1 MSKNQIIIALVVLCL
16 VGTIWGSV
24 QDKKSTS
31 LERQLAAM
39 KTQQASAAPVMD
51 EAATS
56 DAQAIAT
63 QALAELEKFK
73 SQNQALLADAASLK
87 GSVASQ
93 QQEISSLKKALASSG
108 SGSQSIEAMQAQL
121 DKRTAEITKLEEAV
135 VSTKSAL
142 EQKNAALAAA
152 EEAAAGLENVKS
164 ALANSVDAYSSKS
177 QELAAE
183 VEEYGMRILSLE
195 KALEE
200 RTKIL
205 VAGGEE
211 LARTKLN
218 MNVLLSKIAAQNN
231 SLEILEDTRVALE
244 KELAM
249 KFLIIEELQHQL
261 SAQVVVEV
269 VNVEEAPVVAP
280 KTAVAEEAAV
290 VEPVDAPAPAEDVH
304 PEAVEEAPAH

>member
-39 KTQQASAAPVMD
+39 KQAPAAPVMVG
-51 EAATS
+51 AAVS
-56 DAQAIAT
+56 DAQAVT
-63 QALAELEKFK
+63 SSVLAELEELK
-73 SQNQALLADAASLK
+73 SQNTKLLENAATFK

-93 QQEISSLKKALASSG
+93 QDEIASLKKELAESDG
-108 SGSQSIEAMQAQL
+108 GSQAIEVMQAQL
-121 DKRTAEITKLEEAV
+121 DKRISEIAALEEAV
-135 VSTKSAL
+135 AAAKADLDKTK
-142 EQKNAALAAA
+142 AALAVA
-152 EEAAAGLENVKS
+152 EEAAAGFEEVKS
-164 ALANSVDAYSSKS
+164 TLANSVDAYSAKS

-183 VEEYGMRILSLE
+183 VEESAVHIQSLE

-205 VAGGEE
+205 VAAGEE

-231 SLEILEDTRVALE
+231 SLEILEETQVALE
-244 KELAM
+244 KELAK
-249 KFLIIEELQHQL
+249 KFQIIEELQHQL
-261 SAQVVVEV
+261 SAQVVIEEV
-269 VNVEEAPVVAP
+269 ILEEAPAAP
-280 KTAVAEEAAV
+280 
-290 VEPVDAPAPAEDVH
+290 
-304 PEAVEEAPAH
+304 VEEAPAN